1 MVCMKIEDVNLK
13 GNFSVNRLAQNDY
26 LKFLR
31 KKLNV
36 QTESARYSL
45 TDRYKNSPFCKL
57 CPFDS
62 NKWGRGAIKTFVE

>member
-1 MVCMKIEDVNLK
+1 MTTYHADTISAMKEKRLPKYFIVVLWYVNLK

-36 QTESARYSL
+36 QTER
-45 TDRYKNSPFCKL
+45 CKIQ
-57 CPFDS
+57 PY
-62 NKWGRGAIKTFVE
+62 R